1 MRSCSGFT
9 PLRTS
14 SAEVWFSLSQGDETV
29 TLRDKINQ
37 AVDKSRNCRQLSYK
51 ALDLLEELF
60 NAELKSM
67 AGGCKKPECIFAV
80 LFHSTGGD
88 FETSVELFSSLEFA
102 AQYVARDVCQ
112 LMNAVNIPTDTPYDR
127 IATQV
132 KSSKRYAV
140 TIRGASYIWRVAENK
155 VDAEC

>member
-1 MRSCSGFT
+1 M
-9 PLRTS
+9 
-14 SAEVWFSLSQGDETV
+14 
-29 TLRDKINQ
+29 TLRDKIKN
-37 AVDKSRNCRQLSYK
+37 AVDEAGNCRRLSYK

-60 NAELKSM
+60 DAELKSVS
-67 AGGCKKPECIFAV
+67 GTCKKPGCIYAAM
-80 LFHSTGGD
+80 FHSTGGD
-88 FETSVELFSSLEFA
+88 FETSVELFSSLAFA

-132 KSSKRYAV
+132 KSRKRYVV
-140 TIRGASYIWRVAENK
+140 TIRGASYIWRVAEKK